1 MKTRILEEILKV
13 VSESTNVKCE
23 DIVSQRR
30 DREVAEARQIF
41 VWFCKVNG
49 GCANDILKFINRKD
63 KNCVTELTN
72 NYHSN
77 YARYTMFRMMS
88 DKVSRILPPR
98 LKKAE
103 EEEAARDMA
112 DMLNSMANDAAKSE
126 VIDIGS

>member
-1 MKTRILEEILKV
+1 MKTRILEEILNV
-13 VSESTNVKCE
+13 VSEATNVKRE
-23 DIVSQRR
+23 DIVSPHR

-63 KNCVTELTN
+63 KNCVTELTT

-77 YARYTMFRMMS
+77 YARYIMFRMMS

-98 LKKAE
+98 LKKVE
-103 EEEAARDMA
+103 DEEATKDMA
-112 DMLNSMANDAAKSE
+112 EVLNPTANDTAK
-126 VIDIGS
+126 

>member
-1 MKTRILEEILKV
+1 MKTRILEEILNV
-13 VSESTNVKCE
+13 VSEATNVKCE
-23 DIVSQRR
+23 DIVSPRR

-63 KNCVTELTN
+63 KNCVPELTT

-77 YARYTMFRMMS
+77 YARYIMFRMMS

-98 LKKAE
+98 LKKVE
-103 EEEAARDMA
+103 DEEATKDMA
-112 DMLNSMANDAAKSE
+112 EVLNPTANDTAK
-126 VIDIGS
+126 

>member
-1 MKTRILEEILKV
+1 MKTRILEEILNV
-13 VSESTNVKCE
+13 VSEATNVKCE
-23 DIVSQRR
+23 DIVSPRR

-63 KNCVTELTN
+63 KNCVTELTT

-77 YARYTMFRMMS
+77 YARYIMFRMMS

-98 LKKAE
+98 LKKVE
-103 EEEAARDMA
+103 DEEAVRDMTEV
-112 DMLNSMANDAAKSE
+112 LNTTANDTAK
-126 VIDIGS
+126 

>member
-1 MKTRILEEILKV
+1 MKTRILGEILNV
-13 VSESTNVKCE
+13 VSEATNVKCE
-23 DIVSQRR
+23 DIVSPRR

-63 KNCVTELTN
+63 KNCVTELTT

-77 YARYTMFRMMS
+77 YARYIMFRMMS

-98 LKKAE
+98 LKKVE
-103 EEEAARDMA
+103 DEEATKDMA
-112 DMLNSMANDAAKSE
+112 EVLNPTANDTAK
-126 VIDIGS
+126 

>member
-1 MKTRILEEILKV
+1 MKTRILEEILNV
-13 VSESTNVKCE
+13 VSEATNVKCE
-23 DIVSQRR
+23 DIVSPRR

-63 KNCVTELTN
+63 KNCVTELTT

-77 YARYTMFRMMS
+77 YARYIIFRMMS

-98 LKKAE
+98 LKKVE
-103 EEEAARDMA
+103 DEEATKDMA
-112 DMLNSMANDAAKSE
+112 EVLNPTANDTAK
-126 VIDIGS
+126 